1 MDNSPAGFW
10 PIHRVSFYFNYL
22 FKGPVSKCSPIMSYW
37 GDTIQFLA
45 EGQTTFCL
53 SMCQRMEIWLLFYV
67 PASRAWVPVSPY
79 PHQPLSFYIKK
90 KKKKSNQP
98 SGYLIMALICI
109 SLMTNNVVIYSSP
122 LPIFKLGCLFVVEL
136 YKLFVFS
143 GF

>member
-37 GDTIQFLA
+37 GDIIQFLA

-90 KKKKSNQP
+90 KKKSNQP

-122 LPIFKLGCLFVVEL
+122 LPIFKLGCLFVEL